1 MSYKDLLVH
10 VDGSKHSEARVRF
23 AVSLAERF
31 SAHLSGLYAALPTG
45 MSPLIADQ
53 FSPDVVED
61 MEARAAQQRE
71 GAEALFEKYTA
82 KIKAKT
88 MWFEGTG
95 DDRAKIVALAARDC
109 DLTIL
114 GQVDPDEVGR
124 GVSFDLPEQVAMA
137 SGRPALVIPYAWD
150 PRDFGEQ
157 VLVAW
162 NASPQAARAVND
174 ALPFLVEAKRVV
186 VLTINH
192 KSAAEV
198 PSTGIVR
205 HLKRHGVAAESHP
218 VVADDIKTSDMVLS
232 RAADEGASLIVMG
245 VYGHS
250 RLRELVLGGVS
261 REMFQRMTVP
271 IFVSH

>member
-1 MSYKDLLVH
+1 
-10 VDGSKHSEARVRF
+10 
-23 AVSLAERF
+23 
-31 SAHLSGLYAALPTG
+31 
-45 MSPLIADQ
+45 
-53 FSPDVVED
+53 
-61 MEARAAQQRE
+61 
-71 GAEALFEKYTA
+71 
-82 KIKAKT
+82 
-88 MWFEGTG
+88 
-95 DDRAKIVALAARDC
+95 
-109 DLTIL
+109 
-114 GQVDPDEVGR
+114 VGR

>member
-1 MSYKDLLVH
+1 MSFKDLLVH
-10 VDGSKHSEARVRF
+10 VDGSKHAEARVRF

-53 FSPDVVED
+53 FPPEMVED

-71 GAEALFEKYTA
+71 GAEALFKKHTA
-82 KIKAKT
+82 KMKDKT
-88 MWFEGTG
+88 LWIEGVG
-95 DDRAKIVALAARDC
+95 DDRAKIVALAARDS

-150 PRDFGEQ
+150 SRNFGEQ

-174 ALPFLVEAKRVV
+174 ALPLLVDSKRVV
-186 VLTINH
+186 ILTINA
-192 KSAAEV
+192 KSGEEV
-198 PSTGIVR
+198 PSSGIVR
-205 HLKRHGVAAESHP
+205 HLKRHGVAAEAHP
-218 VVADDIKTSDMVLS
+218 IVADDIKTSDMILS
-232 RAADEGASLIVMG
+232 RASDESASLIVMG

-261 REMFQRMTVP
+261 RDMFQRMTVP
-271 IFVSH
+271 ILVAH